1 MIDSYMERQEILGS
15 EPKARTQGS
24 NESDGFEK
32 VRHEDAYFE
41 EIQHEKKLEQ
51 SINAF
56 QDMAQDSVYP
66 LMTTDPT
73 K

>member
-1 MIDSYMERQEILGS
+1 VDNKKCSIAMRREIKSWAVSPNRGLKGLM
-15 EPKARTQGS
+15 
-24 NESDGFEK
+24 SDGFEK

-56 QDMAQDSVYP
+56 
-66 LMTTDPT
+66 
-73 K
+73 

>member
-1 MIDSYMERQEILGS
+1 MNKDISGQQKMVDMYNERNQILGT
-15 EPKARTQGS
+15 EPKSGAQGS

-56 QDMAQDSVYP
+56 
-66 LMTTDPT
+66 
-73 K
+73 

>member
-1 MIDSYMERQEILGS
+1 MVDMYNERNQILGS
-15 EPKARTQGS
+15 EPKSGAQGS

-56 QDMAQDSVYP
+56 
-66 LMTTDPT
+66 
-73 K
+73 